1 MPLSHLLAFLVRVL
15 VGARGAWI
23 GCAPAPGLRIY
34 YANHTSHLDTLAL
47 WSALPGPLRARTR
60 PVAAQDY
67 WNRAGLR
74 KYLATHAFNA
84 LFIDRSAD
92 NRDRDPLAPLAEAL
106 ARGESLILFPEG
118 TRRGDALPGPF
129 KSGLFHLAE
138 RAPQAELV
146 PVYLEN
152 LYRSM
157 PKGALLPVPLTCSV
171 RFGSPL
177 ARRAG
182 ESRQEFLARAR
193 QAVVDLA

>member
-1 MPLSHLLAFLVRVL
+1 RDVLACAALRIAGGGGDRRRRVGAHLRRAHACACSAIAVSRLMPLSHLLAFLVRVL

-92 NRDRDPLAPLAEAL
+92 NRHRDPLAPLAEAR
-106 ARGESLILFPEG
+106 ARGGATPCRDLS
-118 TRRGDALPGPF
+118 
-129 KSGLFHLAE
+129 
-138 RAPQAELV
+138 RAASFIWQ
-146 PVYLEN
+146 N
-152 LYRSM
+152 
-157 PKGALLPVPLTCSV
+157 
-171 RFGSPL
+171 
-177 ARRAG
+177 ARRRRSS
-182 ESRQEFLARAR
+182 SRSTSRTSTAACPRVR
-193 QAVVDLA
+193 CCRYR